1 MFVLPDGL
9 VCQDNVRSVQ
19 HLNTKPLQ
27 DLKLVQHALLI
38 QRAYREA
45 PFVCVQRDTQ
55 VLTEDHVLDVYQ
67 ASTQQR
73 RDPLSVR
80 LVRAAHILSR
90 KLLRR
95 LPLVKTVLPE
105 SFHCM

>member
-55 VLTEDHVLDVYQ
+55 VLTEDHVLDAYQ
-67 ASTQQR
+67 ASTSLIQGLHRALCVR
-73 RDPLSVR
+73 RGPIQLQM
-80 LVRAAHILSR
+80 L
-90 KLLRR
+90 K
-95 LPLVKTVLPE
+95 
-105 SFHCM
+105 